1 MRVMKLSRKP
11 YAPEFYKV
19 VRVGELGLLV
29 NYPIDK
35 PDRKREAK
43 WLGFTAL
50 SMMHIDWIKTFQ
62 GE

>member
-1 MRVMKLSRKP
+1 MKVIKLYRKP
-11 YAPEFYKV
+11 DVPEFYKV
-19 VRVGELGLLV
+19 VRMGEHGLLV

-43 WLGFTAL
+43 WLDL
-50 SMMHIDWIKTFQ
+50 SKVHVDWIKTFE

>member
-1 MRVMKLSRKP
+1 MMQVIKLYPKP
-11 YAPEFYKV
+11 DKPEYYKV

-35 PDRKREAK
+35 PNYKREAK
-43 WLGFTAL
+43 WLDL
-50 SMMHIDWIKTFQ
+50 SKVYVDWIKTFD